1 LQQNPTR
8 VRQSAADKQK
18 TETCDHY
25 TGAGIGTRGGRA
37 LDFQVS
43 KGETSRMIERK
54 ERKPYWRHTKWQMVA
69 SLAPFFAVI
78 IILPLYADRLN
89 SNKFLGFPLGYFLAA
104 HGLVLIAV
112 ITVASFVRQQD
123 AIDHWHGAHEDN

>member
-1 LQQNPTR
+1 
-8 VRQSAADKQK
+8 
-18 TETCDHY
+18 
-25 TGAGIGTRGGRA
+25 
-37 LDFQVS
+37 
-43 KGETSRMIERK
+43 MIERR

-112 ITVASFVRQQD
+112 VTVASFVRQQD